1 MTNHFPCF
9 VQQVYRYRNWWD
21 VTWST
26 CWFQGPLWL
35 CEIHQ
40 NYQARKGWWLTRH
53 SLDIWTHKKK
63 LSFIFLYSVGLL
75 KVFFAF
81 LYEKEEDLFNHTD
94 HIIIL
99 FKRLNFTSPCY
110 KKNKKDCGYNFL
122 LFPFILTK
130 VVNNAH
136 WERYTDK
143 ACTNKTNIQK
153 HSFWKWCQGPHL
165 FLKHRLGAT
174 QEWLYIVQHPYLI
187 PLSPK
192 SHQSQFSP
200 NKINT

>member
-1 MTNHFPCF
+1 MINEAFP
-9 VQQVYRYRNWWD
+9 
-21 VTWST
+21 
-26 CWFQGPLWL
+26 G
-35 CEIHQ
+35 H
-40 NYQARKGWWLTRH
+40 
-53 SLDIWTHKKK
+53 LDAQKK
-63 LSFIFLYSVGLL
+63 LSFIFLYPVGLL

-99 FKRLNFTSPCY
+99 FKRLNFTSPCS

-153 HSFWKWCQGPHL
+153 HSF
-165 FLKHRLGAT
+165 
-174 QEWLYIVQHPYLI
+174 
-187 PLSPK
+187 
-192 SHQSQFSP
+192 
-200 NKINT
+200 